1 MPQILI
7 VEDEPDIGELIRIHL
22 ERVGL
27 DSQIFKSGLEAWNAI
42 ERDPPMLVIL
52 DLMLPDMD
60 GFEIC
65 RRMRSGVKTKSIPIL
80 MVSAKGEES
89 DIVAGLELGADD
101 YVTKPFS
108 PKVLMA
114 RVQNLLRRVETD
126 GASPDATARTIRIA
140 GDRLHIDLDRHS
152 VLVNGSDVEF
162 TRTEFDILLCLV
174 SRPGFVRTRD
184 QLISAVHGEM
194 AVLTA
199 RTMDVHITSI
209 RRKLGPLRELI
220 RTVRGVGY
228 RIDES
233 APASDG

>member
-1 MPQILI
+1 MSQILI

-22 ERVGL
+22 QRLGLQARV
-27 DSQIFKSGLEAWNAI
+27 QQSGLAAWSSI
-42 ERDPPMLVIL
+42 ESDPPRLVVL

-65 RRMRSGVKTKSIPIL
+65 RRMRSGEQTRDVPIL
-80 MVSAKGEES
+80 IVSAKGEES

-108 PKVLMA
+108 PKILMA
-114 RVQNLLRRVETD
+114 RVQNLLRRVESD
-126 GASPDATARTIRIA
+126 GASQADTARTIRIA
-140 GDRLHIDLDRHS
+140 GGRLCIDLDHHS

-162 TRTEFDILLCLV
+162 TRSEFDILLCLV

-199 RTMDVHITSI
+199 RTMDVHIASI

-233 APASDG
+233 APAFNE